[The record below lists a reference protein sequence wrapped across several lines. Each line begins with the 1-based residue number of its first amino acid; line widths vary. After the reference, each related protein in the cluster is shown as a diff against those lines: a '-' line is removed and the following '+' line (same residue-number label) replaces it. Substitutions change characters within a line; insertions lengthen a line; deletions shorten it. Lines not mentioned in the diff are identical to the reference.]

1 MKRIVLITLGTCS
14 LILGAIGAVLPLLP
28 TFPFLLLTVCC
39 YAKSSERLHAWFLS
53 TTLYQKNLESYVQG
67 KGMTIKTKLRIMA
80 VVTLMMACGFLMMA
94 RVPVGQLIL
103 TSVWIFHILYFI
115 FGIRTLREAPVILRN
130 SAEDEG

>member
-1 MKRIVLITLGTCS
+1 
-14 LILGAIGAVLPLLP
+14 
-28 TFPFLLLTVCC
+28 
-39 YAKSSERLHAWFLS
+39 
-53 TTLYQKNLESYVQG
+53 
-67 KGMTIKTKLRIMA
+67 MTIKTKLRIIA